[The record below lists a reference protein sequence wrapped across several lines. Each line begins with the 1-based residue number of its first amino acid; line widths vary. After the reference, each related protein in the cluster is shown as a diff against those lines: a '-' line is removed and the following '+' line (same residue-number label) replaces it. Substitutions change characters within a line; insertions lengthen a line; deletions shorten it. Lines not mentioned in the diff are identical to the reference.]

1 VGKSAFDPGDPAQRE
16 RVAAEHSRVG
26 AEMLQKLAR
35 VDVAPMLVAYE
46 HHMYADGSGAPPRPQ
61 GYVAHPYSRMVAIAD
76 RYENLVHPS
85 AGDSALTPDR
95 ALVQVLREAGSKLD
109 PFLARL
115 FANAM
120 GPFPVGCVVRL
131 SDQSVAVV
139 SRQGADPL
147 SPTVRA
153 VFDARGLEV
162 TDPEAEDID
171 LSGASLRIVEVVSA
185 GTLDI
190 DVAERLF

>member
-1 VGKSAFDPGDPAQRE
+1 
-16 RVAAEHSRVG
+16 
-26 AEMLQKLAR
+26 
-35 VDVAPMLVAYE
+35 
-46 HHMYADGSGAPPRPQ
+46 MYADGSGAPVRPQ

-76 RYENLVHPS
+76 RYDNIVNP
-85 AGDSALTPDR
+85 ATGDSALTPDR
-95 ALVQVLREAGSKLD
+95 ALVQILREAGTKLD

-147 SPTVRA
+147 APTVRV

-162 TDPEAEDID
+162 ADPDAEDID
-171 LSGASLRIVEVVSA
+171 LSRASLRIVEVISP